1 MTAGP
6 LTDQARVLVE
16 EHLPLVR
23 SVLAGVAAH
32 YPRHAD
38 REELAAAAAL
48 GLVEAAA
55 RYDASLSVPFDRWAA
70 VRVRGAI
77 LDAVR
82 ALDFAP
88 RSLRS
93 AARQV
98 ESAQTQLEGELG
110 RPARTEEVAQALGVP
125 VVELSTLQGRVHRS
139 LVLSLDAPGGTDP
152 DGDVLPLGASVIDQ
166 AQLEP
171 VELLEQ
177 REQFRY
183 LEDALACL
191 PANLREVVEG
201 YFLQGRTSADL
212 AAVLGVTESRISQ
225 MRTQALK
232 LMRAGLEAQY
242 DERRRPGTQSP
253 ARPAG
258 DAAVQ
263 RAGAYAAALAERSSY
278 SKRLSPQPPQP
289 PEPVRTG

>member
-1 MTAGP
+1 M
-6 LTDQARVLVE
+6 
-16 EHLPLVR
+16 R
-23 SVLAGVAAH
+23 SVLTGVAAH

-38 REELAAAAAL
+38 REELASAAAL

-55 RYDASLSVPFDRWAA
+55 RFDASLQVPFSRWAA

-93 AARQV
+93 AARHV
-98 ESAQTQLEGELG
+98 ESAQTQLEGRLG

-125 VVELSTLQGRVHRS
+125 VAELSALQGRVHRS
-139 LVLSLDAPGGTDP
+139 LVLSLDAPGGTDA
-152 DGDVLPLGASVIDQ
+152 DGDVLSLGASVIDE

-177 REQFRY
+177 REQFGY
-183 LEDALACL
+183 LQDALACL

-201 YFLQGRTSADL
+201 YFLQGRTSTEL
-212 AAVLGVTESRISQ
+212 AAALGVTESRISQ
-225 MRTQALK
+225 MRTAALK

-242 DERRRPGTQSP
+242 QEQRRPVPPTAHAG
-253 ARPAG
+253 G
-258 DAAVQ
+258 DAALQ
-263 RAGAYAAALAERSSY
+263 RAGAYAAALAERSTY
-278 SKRLSPQPPQP
+278 TERLSPVPPPQT
-289 PEPVRTG
+289 VRAS